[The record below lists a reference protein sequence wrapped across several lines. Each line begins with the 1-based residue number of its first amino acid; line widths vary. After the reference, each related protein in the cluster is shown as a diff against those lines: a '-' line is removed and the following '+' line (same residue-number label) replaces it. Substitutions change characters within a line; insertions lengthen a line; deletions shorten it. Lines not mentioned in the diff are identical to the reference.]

1 MSFID
6 SVMGTVDKLVQQ
18 QGGMANGLGGF
29 WQKRQHRHGA
39 WCAWHGF
46 GAWEVIRMWKWSTFL
61 AGLFWVAGVHAAN
74 GVLPNQVLIGQSIT
88 LQAGENDYGVAV
100 QTGIQTYLNRVNKS
114 GGVHG
119 RQVVMKTLD
128 DNNQT
133 EVAAANARQLIEQH
147 KVFLLFGSI
156 EGGPS
161 TAVMKV
167 ASELEVPFFGPIAGS
182 PNLRRPHQP
191 LVFPVRAEHRDEF
204 RALITQARS
213 LGMRRVGF
221 LRSDSATGEL
231 HLANVKLICQELG
244 LELVADLKLGAST
257 TPAQIAPHVQ
267 QLSQTG
273 AQMVF
278 NHGSSKLYE
287 ELIRQSRAK
296 DLRTVFYG
304 VNSGSAQ
311 MVKHLGELSQGM
323 VFSQVVPSPWE
334 RKMAI
339 TREYQD
345 EFSRAQP
352 GQAFSYGSLE
362 GYITAKALV
371 LALRLAGPNLTQEAF
386 LAALANAQF
395 DLNGLTARY
404 AKGDHQGLA
413 FVDLAIVTKDL
424 KFRH

>member
-1 MSFID
+1 MAW
-6 SVMGTVDKLVQQ
+6 VMKG
-18 QGGMANGLGGF
+18 
-29 WQKRQHRHGA
+29 
-39 WCAWHGF
+39 
-46 GAWEVIRMWKWSTFL
+46 EVIRMLKWLTFL
-61 AGLFWVAGVHAAN
+61 AGLFWLAGVQAAN
-74 GVLPNQVLIGQSIT
+74 GVLPNQVLIGQTIT
-88 LQAGENDYGVAV
+88 LQAGANDYGVAV
-100 QTGIQTYLNRVNKS
+100 QAGIQTYLNQVNKS

-119 RQVVMKTLD
+119 RQVVLKTLD

-133 EVAAANARQLIEQH
+133 DVAEANARQLVEQH

-167 ASELEVPFFGPIAGS
+167 ATELDVPFFGPIAGS
-182 PNLRRPHQP
+182 PNLRRPYQA

-221 LRSDSATGEL
+221 LRSDTATGAL
-231 HLANVKLICQELG
+231 HLANVTLICQELG
-244 LELVADLKLGAST
+244 MELVADLKLGAST
-257 TPAQIAPHVQ
+257 SPAQTAQHVQ
-267 QLSQTG
+267 QLAQTG

-278 NHGSSKLYE
+278 NQGPGKTYE
-287 ELIRQSRAK
+287 ALIRQSRAK
-296 DLRTVFYG
+296 GLRTVFYG

-311 MVKHLGELSQGM
+311 MVKHLGELSTGM

-334 RKMAI
+334 RKAAI

-371 LALRLAGPNLTQEAF
+371 LALRQAGPNLTQEAF
-386 LAALANAQF
+386 LAALSNAQL

-404 AKGDHQGLA
+404 AKGDHRGLN
-413 FVDLAIVTKDL
+413 FVDMAIVTKDL

>member
-1 MSFID
+1 MLRCF
-6 SVMGTVDKLVQQ
+6 
-18 QGGMANGLGGF
+18 A
-29 WQKRQHRHGA
+29 
-39 WCAWHGF
+39 
-46 GAWEVIRMWKWSTFL
+46 
-61 AGLFWVAGVHAAN
+61 WVAALFCAAGVQAAN
-74 GVLPNQVLIGQSIT
+74 GVLPNQVLIGQNIT
-88 LQAGENDYGVAV
+88 LQAGANDYGVAV
-100 QTGIQTYLNRVNKS
+100 QAGIQTYLNRVNQS

-119 RQVVMKTLD
+119 RQVVLKTLD

-133 EVAAANARQLIEQH
+133 DVATANARQLIEQH

-244 LELVADLKLGAST
+244 MELVSDLRLSAST
-257 TPAQIAPHVQ
+257 NPAQTAQHVQ
-267 QLSQTG
+267 QLNQSG

-278 NHGSSKLYE
+278 NHGSSKPYE

-296 DLRTVFYG
+296 GLGTVFYG

-311 MVKHLGELSQGM
+311 MVKHLGELSRGM
-323 VFSQVVPSPWE
+323 VFAQVVPSPWE

-345 EFSRAQP
+345 EFARAQP

-371 LALRLAGPNLTQEAF
+371 LALRKAGQNLTQEGF
-386 LAALANAQF
+386 LAALTNAQL

-404 AKGDHQGLA
+404 TAGDHQGLA
-413 FVDLAIVTKDL
+413 FVDLAIVTSDL